1 MQMIKNN
8 SPQLNNSVLVGMSGG
23 VDSSVAAA
31 LLMEQGYAVS
41 GVTLRL
47 HDGEDYE
54 SGDTKT
60 CCSLSDVEDARS
72 VCDRLGL
79 RHYVFN
85 FKDRFKA
92 QVIDKFIREYQ
103 CGKTPN
109 PCIDC
114 NRFIKFSEM
123 LARAEQL
130 DISRI
135 ATGHYASIK
144 KMGDRFLLCRPK
156 DISKDQTYVLYSL
169 TQHQL
174 ERTLM
179 PLGNLTK
186 NEVRQIAND
195 HGFINASKPDSQDI
209 CFVPDGDY
217 AGFISRAWG
226 KELVSGDFVD
236 LNGNVIGRHGGMI
249 KYTIGQRKG
258 LGMGFGKPVYV
269 VSKSAE
275 NNIVVLGDEAD
286 LYSKRVLVR
295 DVNFI
300 ALETLTAPLYCKGK
314 LRYRQSEQPC
324 HIIPLDEKTLIAEF
338 DEPQRAVT
346 AGQAA
351 VFYDGDTVIGGG
363 TIDFE

>member
-1 MQMIKNN
+1 MINNN
-8 SPQLNNSVLVGMSGG
+8 SSQLNNSVLVGMSGG

-31 LLMEQGYAVS
+31 LLMEQGYSVS

-47 HDGEDYE
+47 YDGEDYE
-54 SGDTKT
+54 CGDTKT

-85 FKDRFKA
+85 FKDRFKK
-92 QVIDKFIREYQ
+92 QVIDKFINEYK
-103 CGKTPN
+103 CGRTPN

-135 ATGHYASIK
+135 ATGHYATIK
-144 KMGDRFLLCRPK
+144 KSGDRFLLCRPK
-156 DISKDQTYVLYSL
+156 DVSKDQTYVLYSL

-186 NEVRQIAND
+186 NEVREFANE

-217 AGFISRAWG
+217 AGFISRALG
-226 KELVSGDFVD
+226 EDFASGDFVD
-236 LNGNVIGRHGGMI
+236 LNGKVIGSHGGMI

-269 VSKSAE
+269 VSKNAE
-275 NNIVVLGDEAD
+275 NNRVVLGDEAD
-286 LYSKRVLVR
+286 LYSKKVLVR

-300 ALETLTAPLYCKGK
+300 TFDKLTAPLYCKAK
-314 LRYRQSEQPC
+314 LRYRQNEQAC
-324 HIIPLDEKTLIAEF
+324 HIIPLDEKTIIAEF
-338 DEPQRAVT
+338 DQPQRAAT

-363 TIDFE
+363 TIDF